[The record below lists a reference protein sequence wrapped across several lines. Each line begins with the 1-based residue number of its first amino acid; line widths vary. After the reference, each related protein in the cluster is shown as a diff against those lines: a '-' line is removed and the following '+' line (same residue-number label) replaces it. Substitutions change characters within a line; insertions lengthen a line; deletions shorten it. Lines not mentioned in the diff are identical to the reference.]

1 MCYDDK
7 WDCPNYNVRHM
18 KKGKQP
24 SFCLPDQAQQR
35 LRWGKGHNQGRK
47 PPPTIH
53 EVFFEVRREEGRWCV
68 MLNSLTLE
76 ESPEIT
82 ARNRILGDGHQP
94 SPNLIIPWPKPTV
107 TVSYRDS

>member
-24 SFCLPDQAQQR
+24 SFCLPDQAQQK
-35 LRWGKGHNQGRK
+35 LRWGKGHNQGQK
-47 PPPTIH
+47 PQPTIH
-53 EVFFEVRREEGRWCV
+53 KVFFEVRREEGWWCV

-82 ARNRILGDGHQP
+82 TRNRILGDGHQL
-94 SPNLIIPWPKPTV
+94 SPNLINPWPK
-107 TVSYRDS
+107 